1 MEGAIKPRWFI
12 LIESSF
18 FTIFWANAPKKPQK
32 LGCTVV
38 ENGFFI
44 NAKRFKMNHVSYM
57 CDDMQ
62 SHNIVLKISDLCS
75 KFLWLSKQ
83 LNFKVLE
90 TYDFDRIR

>member
-1 MEGAIKPRWFI
+1 
-12 LIESSF
+12 
-18 FTIFWANAPKKPQK
+18 
-32 LGCTVV
+32 
-38 ENGFFI
+38 
-44 NAKRFKMNHVSYM
+44 MNHVSYM